1 LDTSGELI
9 GIATSALTR
18 VGAICVPLTT
28 IDRIVNLLLERGR
41 VSRGTL
47 GLGLHDIHIPPGLR
61 EKLSLSNAAGV
72 IVLGAEPDGPAD
84 QAGLMIGDILVA
96 LDGKPLE
103 GTDDVQIALN
113 EDSVGKSMKATAIR
127 GGQLID
133 MMILVGESAHKH

>member
-1 LDTSGELI
+1 M
-9 GIATSALTR
+9 
-18 VGAICVPLTT
+18 
-28 IDRIVNLLLERGR
+28 
-41 VSRGTL
+41 
-47 GLGLHDIHIPPGLR
+47 
-61 EKLSLSNAAGV
+61 SNAAGV